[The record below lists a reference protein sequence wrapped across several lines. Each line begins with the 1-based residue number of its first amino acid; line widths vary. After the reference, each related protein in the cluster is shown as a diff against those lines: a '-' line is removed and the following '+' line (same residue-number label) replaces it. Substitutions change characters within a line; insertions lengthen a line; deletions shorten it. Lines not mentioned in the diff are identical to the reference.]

1 MATFNITLSDSIAQ
15 FVAEQVASGRYN
27 TPSDYI
33 ENLIKQDQRRV
44 DHKALES
51 LLSDTLDGDELP
63 CMTDEWWHEKRS
75 QILKQL
81 RADN

>member
-15 FVAEQVASGRYN
+15 FIGEQVASGRYT

-33 ENLIKQDQRRV
+33 ENLVKQDQRRV

-51 LLSDTLDGDELP
+51 LLSDTLDGDDLP

-81 RADN
+81 RTEQ

>member
-1 MATFNITLSDSIAQ
+1 MATFNITLSESIAQ
-15 FVAEQVASGRYN
+15 FVEEQVASGRYN
-27 TPSDYI
+27 SPSDYI
-33 ENLIKQDQRRV
+33 EDLIEQDQKHV
-44 DHKALES
+44 DHKALAV
-51 LLSDTLDGDELP
+51 LLSETLEGDELP